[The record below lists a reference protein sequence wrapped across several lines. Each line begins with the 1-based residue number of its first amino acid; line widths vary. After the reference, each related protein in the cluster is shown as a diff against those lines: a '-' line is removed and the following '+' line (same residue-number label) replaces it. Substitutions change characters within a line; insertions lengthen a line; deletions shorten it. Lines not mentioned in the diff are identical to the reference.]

1 MTMTNQEE
9 VLESIKASLLG
20 MELLLNKIVG
30 NHQMI
35 VTNPASFL
43 TVQEASDLLCI
54 AKPTLYAKV
63 SKREVPHF
71 KRGKK
76 LLFKRSDLVDIIE
89 GSKRKTYQEIR
100 EESEQRRAKLK
111 R

>member
-1 MTMTNQEE
+1 MQVPQNFI
-9 VLESIKASLLG
+9 ESIDTSMSGMKDLLKQII
-20 MELLLNKIVG
+20 ENLPTI
-30 NHQMI
+30 
-35 VTNPASFL
+35 TNDSTTYL
-43 TVQEASDLLCI
+43 TVEEAADLLCI

-76 LLFKRSDLVDIIE
+76 LLFKKSDLVNIIE

-111 R
+111 

>member
-1 MTMTNQEE
+1 MTNQEE
-9 VLESIKASLLG
+9 VLESIKTMLLG
-20 MELLLNKIVG
+20 MELLLKQIAG
-30 NHQMI
+30 NNPMLS
-35 VTNPASFL
+35 TNSSSFL

-76 LLFKRSDLVDIIE
+76 LLFKKSDLVNIIE

-111 R
+111 